1 MSINWNEELRVPP
14 VGAART
20 QVGAAGGCWEHPP
33 HKHTH
38 QSPVIRRAPCR
49 MMRLVFGVIFL
60 AALVTAEETPAAE
73 PEAEGEPV
81 VNAPLGQTRHE
92 VGEGEHSGGHSGDL
106 WKTEKCTPISCDAFT
121 DELHTGDVGSA
132 MSAGCREYTVYNFM
146 KDENE
151 TISLTCQ
158 GCVPHTCGFGEHDCV
173 PTVCHDEHGD
183 AFGGHASDPC
193 AGGHHSDD
201 GLAWWPFLLV
211 CLISTVGA
219 TTMLQKLG
227 NGACCGKSIN
237 PPFTVMMFFFGYVCS
252 ALAVHDDLEEIREDM
267 GNSDILS
274 FTEIIFESVVA
285 WKGAHPHVILFVLL
299 PPLLFED
306 SSGMD
311 YYVFRKVLMSSI
323 LLAGPGVGLS
333 MFLTAMTTM
342 ALFGFAEE
350 CVVEVDPHTKEQI
363 VAGAKEHTMGKI
375 GGEGAMTFVC
385 NPIDNPDW
393 QTWEKTEGGG
403 FPCIE
408 CIPGVSHHSEQLS
421 VSVHLL
427 LGGMLAATDPV
438 AVCAVLNDLGCPD
451 KLNFM
456 IAGESLLNDGTA
468 VVAFLV
474 MQSVA
479 GGCDTTAGKVMI
491 TLIRLA
497 GGGVL
502 WGMFMAAM
510 AYNFIKHLRDPNIE
524 ITTLVFCT
532 MTCFWVAENL
542 IGVSGV
548 LGTVVFGVQTAR
560 TSFLAMDEHTHH
572 ANHAFWGEVGYVATS
587 MIFILAGVKSRDKI
601 ASFLDNFAEDFDAEH
616 REGICAAFNPDCTE
630 DTTTPG
636 IPWFNGEKGCAS
648 EEQRTE
654 LECISHHVCLWKGSE
669 LPAECEI
676 GESCCVQAEIE
687 DDDEFHLGNQLALN
701 VVLWLI
707 LTFIRAFVVAVLSPA
722 LKNLGYGL
730 TVKEAAVMVWGGLRG
745 AVSLSLALL
754 VDGNHLIG
762 SRAREMI
769 FLQTTGIVTL
779 TLVINGTTSGMV
791 YKALQVYP
799 ANPFRPVL
807 ATQGLRN
814 LQIEMDKFVGK
825 LSSHWFHCNADQET
839 LSKLMPNFSES
850 HMYDGDLVDVKMDS
864 MHTVW
869 SSTITSGSKMSPQ
882 RLGIKTA
889 QEIRNGLQAGVSLM
903 RMGYKAKDAGGRE
916 QASAPDSYGEIV
928 ISKGAAYQTYETGV
942 IKNSSSPQWQS
953 GNTKTFRL
961 LPGSDPIEL
970 YIHMFDNDLGE
981 VDDYIGQAFEDI
993 TELASQKAT
1002 KSFTKELTTCTH
1014 KVKDREFDGKMPYEV
1029 CGSVTFEI
1037 KCSEDEVQVTLI
1049 SGDGIGGAGVMKGN
1063 PEQVESVAGGD
1074 HDHEHAHG
1082 HGHGAGHVT
1091 MLKNVKRWLD
1101 ESKEDVESTYAM
1113 YDVMLSTMKTSFMHE
1128 LEGKILSVGAF
1139 SKLNAAVGIAL
1150 DLNNNQME
1158 GSLADKMAVNSS
1170 EGSSLATVATWQ
1182 KLKPE
1187 EWQTP
1192 VDAAVNHIIDFCEN
1206 GEPFLNHPAAF
1217 FHHRLL
1223 CAEMLLTLVGQL
1235 KQLSDV
1241 DLSELGENFGQNTK
1255 AACGRAKL
1263 KLAEMQ
1269 SLAPNTFR
1277 AVHTIIAFKIV
1288 AAEFHHRVHIYQ
1300 DQGFFVD
1307 TLVSG
1312 AEFVMEGRE
1321 QELQQYI
1328 NIDPLVT
1335 MLGIVSKFICMKD
1348 HPVVFI
1354 YSQDEAGLE
1363 LKDRAGSN
1371 GSPEVM
1377 NPASADDDDE
1387 SED

>member
-1 MSINWNEELRVPP
+1 
-14 VGAART
+14 
-20 QVGAAGGCWEHPP
+20 
-33 HKHTH
+33 
-38 QSPVIRRAPCR
+38 
-49 MMRLVFGVIFL
+49 MMRAAFGLALL
-60 AALVTAEETPAAE
+60 AAVATAEEAE
-73 PEAEGEPV
+73 PETPHVEPGGTS
-81 VNAPLGQTRHE
+81 ALGQSQHE
-92 VGEGEHSGGHSGDL
+92 AADGEHTGGHSGDL
-106 WKTEKCTPISCDAFT
+106 WKTEACIPVPCDDNA
-121 DELHTGDVGSA
+121 EHALHGGEVGVA
-132 MSAGCREYTVYNFM
+132 MAAGCREYTIFNFM
-146 KDENE
+146 KNE
-151 TISLTCQ
+151 TETLSLTCQ
-158 GCVPHTCGFGEHDCV
+158 ACVPHTCGFGEHDCV
-173 PTVCHDEHGD
+173 PTVCHDANGDEH
-183 AFGGHASDPC
+183 
-193 AGGHHSDD
+193 GGHHSDPCKGGHHADD

-211 CLISTVGA
+211 CLISTVGV
-219 TTMLQKLG
+219 TSMLQKLG
-227 NGACCGKSIN
+227 NGACCGKSLN
-237 PPFTVMMFFFGYVCS
+237 PPFTVVMFFFGYVCS
-252 ALAVHDDLEEIREDM
+252 ALAVHDDLEDIREDM
-267 GNSDILS
+267 GEDHILS
-274 FTEIIFESVVA
+274 FTEIIFDSVVA

-333 MFLTAMTTM
+333 MFLTALTTM

-350 CVVEVDPHTKEQI
+350 CVVEVDPHTNLQI
-363 VAGAKEHTMGKI
+363 VAGAKGTEAHDGHPAIPGTMGI
-375 GGEGAMTFVC
+375 LDGVQTEVC
-385 NPIDNPDW
+385 NPANNPDW
-393 QTWEKTEGGG
+393 QTWEATEGGG
-403 FPCIE
+403 YACIE
-408 CIPGVSHHSEQLS
+408 CIPGVSYKTEQLP
-421 VSVHLL
+421 VAVHLL

-491 TLIRLA
+491 SLIRLA

-532 MTCFWVAENL
+532 MTCFWVAENV
-542 IGVSGV
+542 IMVSGV

-601 ASFLDNFAEDFDAEH
+601 ASFLDNFAEDFDVAH
-616 REGICAAFNPDCTE
+616 RAGICSAFNPDCAVADPTTE
-630 DTTTPG
+630 WVDG
-636 IPWFNGEKGCAS
+636 DPWYNGEKSCADV
-648 EEQRTE
+648 EQRTE
-654 LECISHHVCLWKGSE
+654 IECISHHVCLWKGDAS
-669 LPAECEI
+669 ATECEP
-676 GESCCVQAEIE
+676 GTTCCIQADI
-687 DDDEFHLGNQLALN
+687 DGDDEFHLGNQLGLN
-701 VVLWLI
+701 VVLWVI
-707 LTFIRAFVVAVLSPA
+707 LTFIRAFVVLVLSPA

-730 TVKEAAVMVWGGLRG
+730 TMKEAAVMVWGGLRG

-754 VDGNHLIG
+754 IDGNHLIG

-791 YKALQVYP
+791 YKALAVYP

-814 LQIEMDKFVGK
+814 LQIEMDKFVSK
-825 LSSHWFHCNADQET
+825 LTGHWFHSNADQET
-839 LSKLMPNFSES
+839 LSKLMPNFSEA

-864 MHTVW
+864 MHSLW
-869 SSTITSGSKMSPQ
+869 SSTMTSGAVVSPQ
-882 RLGIKTA
+882 RLGINA
-889 QEIRNGLQAGVSLM
+889 AEGIRSGLAAGIKIM
-903 RMGYKAKDAGGRE
+903 RMGYKARDAADLG
-916 QASAPDSYGEIV
+916 ASSSPDAYAEIV
-928 ISKGAAYQTYETGV
+928 VSKGAAYQTFETAV
-942 IKNSSSPQWQS
+942 IKNSNSPEWEGS
-953 GNTKTFRL
+953 NSKTFRL
-961 LPGSDPIEL
+961 LPGSDPVEV

-993 TELASQKAT
+993 TEHIKNKAT
-1002 KSFTKELTTCTH
+1002 KSITKELTTCTH
-1014 KVKDREFDGKMPYEV
+1014 SVKDREFDGKMPYEV
-1029 CGSVTFEI
+1029 CGSITFEI
-1037 KCSEDEVQVTLI
+1037 KCSEDEVIVTLTR
-1049 SGDGIGGAGVMKGN
+1049 GDGIGGEGVKTGR
-1063 PEQVESVAGGD
+1063 PEAVEALAEGD

-1101 ESKEDVESTYAM
+1101 ESKEDVESSYAM
-1113 YDVMLSTMKTSFMHE
+1113 YDVMLSTMKTSFLHE
-1128 LEGKILSVGAF
+1128 LEGKILSVAAF

-1158 GSLADKMAVNSS
+1158 GSLAEKMAIASS
-1170 EGSSLATVATWQ
+1170 EGASSATVNTWQ

-1206 GEPFLNHPAAF
+1206 GEAWIQHPAAF
-1217 FHHRLL
+1217 FQHRLL

-1241 DLSELGENFGQNTK
+1241 DLSELGEDFGTNTT
-1255 AACGRAKL
+1255 AACARAKL

-1277 AVHTIIAFKIV
+1277 AVHTIIAFKVV

-1321 QELQQYI
+1321 QELAQYI

-1335 MLGIVSKFICMKD
+1335 ALGVATQFVCMKD

-1354 YSQDEAGLE
+1354 YGQDKSGIE
-1363 LKDRAGSN
+1363 LQEGGSTATL
-1371 GSPEVM
+1371 
-1377 NPASADDDDE
+1377 NPAADAVDDTEE
-1387 SED
+1387 SE